1 MKGELLLLLPC
12 PDLQQ
17 VESCFQHALALA
29 RRQHAKMLE
38 LRAAL
43 RLGRLWQQ
51 QGKRVEARELL
62 APIYSWFTEGFATAD
77 LQEAKALLDEL
88 AAPRL
93 QNAGKISILHEA
105 MYKGPTIPIC
115 LSSRERVDT
124 QATS

>member
-1 MKGELLLLLPC
+1 
-12 PDLQQ
+12 
-17 VESCFQHALALA
+17 
-29 RRQHAKMLE
+29 MLE

-43 RLGRLWQQ
+43 RLSRLWQQ

-88 AAPRL
+88 AEPRL

-105 MYKGPTIPIC
+105 MYKGPIVPIR
-115 LSSRERVDT
+115 LSSRESVDT
-124 QATS
+124 QAT